1 MTRAFAAIVLGAFLF
16 TRASGQS
23 TSPQTFEV
31 ADVHLS
37 PRSTNLF
44 ARVMFRG
51 GRYEIRNASMVDLI
65 GRAYG
70 IDTDKVA
77 GGPNWVEFDRFDV
90 IAKAAPN
97 TPPEAIKVMLQAL
110 LEERFKLAV
119 HNETKSTAGYVLTSG
134 KGKPKLKESASSGQ
148 PGSCQRQPQGP
159 ITTVNGQIVIPPNS
173 VSCHNMTM
181 ESFASQLRG
190 FDPTYF
196 TNAVVDSTGLKG
208 AWDFDLKW
216 SMKGSLAL
224 AGPDGVNIVD
234 AIDKELGLKLEKQKI
249 PTQVVVIDQVNRK
262 PTDDSLDLDA
272 KLLTLPQAEFEV
284 ADIKPTAPG
293 SRPTGPIILGFQ
305 PGGRV
310 NLPGFPLRLA
320 VNIAWNLNSA
330 DDIQGA
336 PKWLSTAQFDIIAK
350 APAAYVP
357 PNGNPGGGMDDLG
370 PMLRALLIDRFKM
383 KVHFEDQ
390 PVTAYTLVA
399 AKPKLKKADPAS
411 RVGCKV
417 GNGPQVVATGGPLPL
432 PSRQVTC
439 QNITMAQFVDQLQ
452 NIAGTAYI
460 RYPVLDGT
468 GLEGAWDFSLTFSL
482 IPPTQIAGARGAPPS
497 GGAGVAEVGAS
508 DPIGGV
514 SLFEAVE
521 KQLGLKLES
530 QKRSYPVFVIDHMEE
545 KPTDN

>member
-1 MTRAFAAIVLGAFLF
+1 MMRAFAAISLAALLF
-16 TRASGQS
+16 TVASGQS
-23 TSPQTFEV
+23 ASPQQAFEV

-37 PRSTNLF
+37 PRSNNLF
-44 ARVMFRG
+44 QRIMFRG
-51 GRYEIRNASMVDLI
+51 GRYEIRNATIVDLI

-90 IAKAAPN
+90 IAKAEAN
-97 TPPEAIKVMLQAL
+97 TPPEALKGMLQAL
-110 LEERFKLAV
+110 LQDRFKLAV
-119 HNETKSTAGYVLTSG
+119 HNETKSIAGYILTMG
-134 KGKPKLKESASSGQ
+134 KGKPKLKESAASGT

-159 ITTVNGQIVIPPNS
+159 VTVVNGQISFPPNTI
-173 VSCHNMTM
+173 SCHNMTM

-190 FDPTYF
+190 LDASYF

-216 SMKGSLAL
+216 TMKGAFPL
-224 AGPDGVNIVD
+224 AGPDALNIVD
-234 AIDKELGLKLEKQKI
+234 AIDKELGLKLEEQKI

-262 PTDDSLDLDA
+262 PSDNPPDLDA
-272 KLLTLPQAEFEV
+272 KLPALPPAEFEV
-284 ADIKPTAPG
+284 ADIKPTVPG
-293 SRPTGPIILGFQ
+293 SRPTGPVLLGFQ

-320 VNIAWNLNSA
+320 LNIAWGLNA
-330 DDIQGA
+330 AEDLQGA
-336 PKWLSTAQFDIIAK
+336 PKWLSSAQFDIVAK

-357 PNGNPGGGMDDLG
+357 TNGQGGSLDDMG
-370 PMLRALLIDRFKM
+370 PMLQALLKDRFKM

-399 AKPKLKKADPAS
+399 VKPKLKKADPAS
-411 RVGCKV
+411 RIGCKV
-417 GNGPQVVATGGPLPL
+417 GSGPQLVTGGLLPL
-432 PSRQVTC
+432 SSRQVTC

-452 NIAGTAYI
+452 SLAGTQYF
-460 RYPVLDGT
+460 RHPVLDGT
-468 GLEGAWDFSLTFSL
+468 GLEGAWDFILTFSP
-482 IPPTQIAGARGAPPS
+482 INPAQIAGARGAPPP
-497 GGAGVAEVGAS
+497 GGPGAADVGAS
-508 DPIGGV
+508 DPVGGV
-514 SLFEAVE
+514 SLFDAVE